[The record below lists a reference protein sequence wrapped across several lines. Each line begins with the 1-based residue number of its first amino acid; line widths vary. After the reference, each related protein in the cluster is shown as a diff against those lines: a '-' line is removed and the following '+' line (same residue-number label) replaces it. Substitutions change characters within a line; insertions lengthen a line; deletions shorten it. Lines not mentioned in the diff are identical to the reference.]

1 MNEDV
6 INYLRNTVWDLS
18 INFIEEQTP
27 FFMVLFNNNNNDWD
41 KPLPENVIENNKDF
55 LTIEISGET
64 LQNIIY
70 DYDNDVIHL
79 QTYFNNIP
87 FSKNVTIDDIHAVI
101 VNDIMLCCVPILLP
115 IQDKVDINS
124 LMEITNNRYTEEELK
139 QSIEV
144 FSESRESIE
153 SSDDNIDTTKV

>member
-27 FFMVLFNNNNNDWD
+27 FFMVLFNNDDWD
-41 KPLPENVIENNKDF
+41 KPLPENVMENNKDF

-64 LQNIIY
+64 LQNIKY
-70 DYDNDVIHL
+70 DYDNDIIHL
-79 QTYFNNIP
+79 QTYFNNVP

-115 IQDKVDINS
+115 IQDKVDING

-139 QSIEV
+139 QSIKV
-144 FSESRESIE
+144 FSEKSEN
-153 SSDDNIDTTKV
+153 SDDNIDTTKV

>member
-6 INYLRNTVWDLS
+6 IEYLRNTVWDLS

-27 FFMVLFNNNNNDWD
+27 FFMVLFNNDDWD
-41 KPLPENVIENNKDF
+41 KPLPENVMENNKDF

-115 IQDKVDINS
+115 IQDKVDING
-124 LMEITNNRYTEEELK
+124 LMEITNNKYTEEELK

-144 FSESRESIE
+144 FSESGEN
-153 SSDDNIDTTKV
+153 SDDNIETTKV